1 MRASL
6 RVPVRMAISFLIFL
20 LATARA
26 WCGDP
31 TWQVLI
37 EPKFEKHEV
46 AFQIPK
52 ATRAE
57 LVPAVVKNGETV
69 ALSKKEFD
77 ALKVDWAT
85 FLASAVENASA
96 TVKNLTPEYTRDK
109 RKIIQFA
116 TITSETPLTAG
127 VILSPDFLKMFTDTI
142 GDKVVIVIPN
152 RFTVYIFPAIG
163 GHYQDYTQ
171 MVYEAYH
178 ATGYPV
184 SMEAYEL
191 SDKGLKTIGLFQDP

>member
-1 MRASL
+1 M
-6 RVPVRMAISFLIFL
+6 PVRIVCSLLFLL

-31 TWQVLI
+31 SWQVLI
-37 EPKFEKHEV
+37 APKFEKHEV

-57 LVPAVVKNGETV
+57 LVPAIVKDGEAV

-85 FLASAVENASA
+85 FLGAAVENASA
-96 TVKNLTPEYTRDK
+96 SLKNLTPEYTRDR
-109 RKIIQFA
+109 RKTIQYA

-191 SDKGLKTIGLFQDP
+191 SDKGLRTIGLFQDP